1 MDQRTYQSAEDFVL
15 DESFGDY
22 VTGRNPEA
30 VAYWQQWLAEHP
42 HLLAVADEAASL
54 VQALQFAPVEAP
66 APLVDAEAAKFL
78 ANTKAVPMPA
88 RRRVVRWA
96 AAVALLIVGGG
107 TAWWVGNPLEVRH
120 QTDYGQTK
128 QVQLPDGSLVT
139 LNANSELAYRRGWE
153 KGQDREVQL
162 QGEAFFDVAHRPAVG
177 GPKFVV
183 RAAGVRVEVLGTQ
196 FNVFNRH
203 ESVKVSLNR
212 GKIRLQLAQA
222 DGTKALDMAPGQMVE
237 VTKANQVVT
246 PVPVDA
252 EKLSSWRRQ
261 KLTLDNVTLA
271 EVAGMITENYGYGV
285 VFADPALARRRLSG
299 TISLENET
307 VLLQSLAML
316 LDVEIN
322 KNNDNQLVFKT
333 NPNK

>member
-30 VAYWQQWLAEHP
+30 VAYWQQWLADHP
-42 HLLAVADEAASL
+42 QQRAMAEEAASL
-54 VQALQFAPVEAP
+54 VQALQFRPVELP
-66 APLVDAEAAKFL
+66 APLVEAERAKFL
-78 ANTKAVPMPA
+78 ANTKSVPLPA
-88 RRRVVRWA
+88 RRQWVRWA
-96 AAVALLIVGGG
+96 AAVALLVVAGAA
-107 TAWWVGNPLEVRH
+107 AWWVGNPLEVRH
-120 QTDYGQTK
+120 QTAYGQTK

-153 KGQDREVQL
+153 KSRDREVRL

-177 GPKFVV
+177 GAKFVV

-203 ESVKVSLNR
+203 ENVKVSLNR

-237 VTKANQVVT
+237 VTKANQVVS

-261 KLTLDNVTLA
+261 KLTLDNVPLS
-271 EVAGMITENYGYGV
+271 EVASMITENYGYAI
-285 VFADPALARRRLSG
+285 VFADPSLAKRRISG
-299 TISLENET
+299 SISLENET

-316 LDVEIN
+316 LNIEIA
-322 KNNDNQLVFKT
+322 KNSNNELVFKQ
-333 NPNK
+333 NP